1 MKSNK
6 NKSKECMRN
15 GWNYSKNEEW
25 KMRIEWVNGKMNE
38 ERKWYEEVV
47 ENGYEEKDKLLE
59 WK

>member
-1 MKSNK
+1 MHDELK
-6 NKSKECMRN
+6 RN
-15 GWNYSKNEEW
+15 GWNYSKN
-25 KMRIEWVNGKMNE
+25 MRMEWVNGKMNE